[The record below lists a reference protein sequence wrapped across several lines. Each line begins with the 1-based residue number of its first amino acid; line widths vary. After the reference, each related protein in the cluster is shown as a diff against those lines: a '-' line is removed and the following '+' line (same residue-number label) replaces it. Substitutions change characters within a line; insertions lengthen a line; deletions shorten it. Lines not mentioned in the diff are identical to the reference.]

1 MIRMPRIFLW
11 CCTLATVLL
20 SPAHAYERGDWLVR
34 AQVAGTHTGPGGDGL
49 TTTGLN
55 NAQFDYSEQ
64 WRLALQVDYMLRD
77 GLSLGVSVP
86 LEAFRY
92 RLFID
97 DGDASRRMMD
107 VEVLPLTVS
116 AAWYLPKW
124 RSLRARLIGAWQY
137 GFVSNDRYRGSSVP
151 GISDASLEDYSGP
164 GIGLGIEWDRDSNWS
179 WDVAITRFALSQEMD
194 TVTVGGDASLD
205 VDPRMLNWSL
215 GLTRRF

>member
-1 MIRMPRIFLW
+1 MIRMPQIFLW
-11 CCTLATVLL
+11 CSALAMALL

-34 AQVAGTHTGPGGDGL
+34 AQIAGTHTEPGGDAL

-64 WRLALQVDYMLRD
+64 WRLAVQVDYMLLD
-77 GLSLGVSVP
+77 GLSLGVSAP
-86 LEAFRY
+86 LEAFRH

-97 DGDASRRMMD
+97 DGDASQRMMD

-137 GFVSNDRYRGSSVP
+137 GDVSNDRYRSGSVP
-151 GISDASLEDYSGP
+151 GISDASLDNYSGP
-164 GIGLGIEWDRDSNWS
+164 GIGLGIEWDRDSHWS
-179 WDVAITRFALSQEMD
+179 WDFAITQFALSQQVNI
-194 TVTVGGDASLD
+194 VTVGGTTSLD
-205 VDPRMLNWSL
+205 VDPQILNWSL